1 MDRAAFRGGWVAAA
15 VAVLLLLLSSVETAA
30 QKRRHNPQPRPATT
44 APANAILIDGTPRPA
59 PVSAP
64 PAPPAGAL
72 ERWTPPA
79 PGERTPN
86 SLQTIND
93 KPGMASALG
102 GDDVLVAGAP
112 TGFFSGPWLQAT
124 SDGRLF
130 AAWQSPATWDQ
141 FDIYRSVDGGDTWTL
156 WSSFAPTI
164 TPGFTD
170 FMIAE
175 GDADLAF
182 VAYSAY
188 NGVIRESFVARADL
202 NTDTPVWTVATV
214 ISDPALNP
222 LGGRF
227 DTDAWG
233 FSDYYIY
240 LGASV
245 QDGNGQDIWFSRS
258 LDFGVS
264 FTPPLKIGDVSDG
277 SQGFT
282 GWGVSAGEGGY
293 VHATM
298 AQSGTFDSGTIYR
311 RAANYAGAAWDPPI
325 TIDALDNGTTA
336 NHRGPAASRTNGNV
350 LKLVYEGGIAKCRF
364 STDHGA
370 TWPGGNNVETGLSA
384 SYGHAVAFPGTELV
398 IGGYGFPMVGD
409 QRYSLARS
417 VTGSPS
423 ALAPPQEL
431 SAATTAFF
439 AYDSAIVPDP
449 TRGNQ
454 IAAVF
459 ISRDG
464 TNDNLRFDAE
474 WRRDPGYPNT
484 DIGFPIA
491 VQGGGQTPPA
501 VAEVDGDPEK
511 EIVFATLSGDVHV
524 VNHDGTPVPG
534 WPVNIGAIPFDAP
547 VAVGDLV
554 GNGDPVVV
562 AGNGSGE
569 VYAFDATG
577 TVLPGWPVDLGT
589 GTGVYVSIG
598 ALGPPSTRYVVAL
611 SNRTV
616 AILDNSGTNVA
627 PAWVPAEI
635 PFGVYSRPA
644 AIGDADND
652 GVTDIVSLAGPNVY
666 YHSLNSPNL
675 SGQQFAGVTFSDA
688 PTMADIDLD
697 GILEIAAPTSDG
709 KMYLFHKA
717 GPSFSTAWPITVSPG
732 VALTSAAFGQILGT
746 QEPEL
751 VFAEAGGNVHVR
763 YYTGIEQTG
772 YPLASGSSFLFMP
785 PMLSPVNIFGS
796 NVNIGTTD
804 GVNGTGQSWRNIPT
818 SPVNGWPRN
827 LPGPVEETFASGDID
842 NDGRNELV
850 VLGVD
855 FLSVYD
861 VGEPPATNPRNHW
874 PMYGYDAQRTG
885 CLACDEILT
894 AVGDTPADRYNAAL
908 SVHPN
913 PFNPVTT
920 IEYEVARAGLV
931 SLEVFDVGGR
941 RVATLIAGEH
951 REAGHYSV
959 SYTATGASGVYFARL
974 QTAGG
979 EVTRKIVLLK

>member
-1 MDRAAFRGGWVAAA
+1 MDRATFRGGWVAAA
-15 VAVLLLLLSSVETAA
+15 VAISLLLLSSAETAA
-30 QKRRHNPQPRPATT
+30 QKRHHDSRPRPATT
-44 APANAILIDGTPRPA
+44 APTNAILIDGTPRPA

-64 PAPPAGAL
+64 PAPPAGRL

-93 KPGMASALG
+93 HPGMASALG
-102 GDDVLVAGAP
+102 GDDVLIASFP
-112 TGFFSGPWLQAT
+112 TPVVSWGIWLQVT

-130 AAWQSPATWDQ
+130 AAALSTWSPGQ
-141 FDIYRSVDGGDTWTL
+141 MDIYRSLDGGDTWTL
-156 WSSFAPTI
+156 WSSFAP
-164 TPGFTD
+164 GFNARLRD
-170 FMIAE
+170 FTVAQ
-175 GDADLAF
+175 GDADQALI
-182 VAYSAY
+182 AYLDW
-188 NGVIRESFVARADL
+188 NGSTTDARVARADL
-202 NTDTPVWTVATV
+202 NTDTPVWSVVTA
-214 ISDPALNP
+214 IEDPAINVTS
-222 LGGRF
+222 GVAF

-233 FSDYYIY
+233 FSNYYIY
-240 LGASV
+240 LVAV
-245 QDGNGQDIWFSRS
+245 ADDGNGRDVWFSVS
-258 LDFGVS
+258 YDLGVT
-264 FTPPLKIGDVSDG
+264 FEPETKIADTSDG
-277 SQGFT
+277 SWGFLTASITT
-282 GWGVSAGEGGY
+282 GYSGY
-293 VHATM
+293 VHASMTRD
-298 AQSGTFDSGTIYR
+298 GTLDAGEFYR
-311 RAANYAGAAWDPPI
+311 RTVDYGTTWDPLL
-325 TIDALDNGTTA
+325 TIDAVDNGTE
-336 NHRGPAASRTNGNV
+336 NYLDSVAASRTNDNV
-350 LKLVYEGGIAKCRF
+350 LLLFNRGGSNWCRY
-364 STDHGA
+364 STDAGV
-370 TWPGGNNVETGLSA
+370 TWPPANDVPTG
-384 SYGHAVAFPGTELV
+384 YEYCHGRHVAFPGSELV
-398 IGGYGFPMVGD
+398 IGGYTFGGLTD
-409 QRYSLARS
+409 ERYKLSRS
-417 VTGSPS
+417 VTGSPA
-423 ALAPPQEL
+423 ALAAPQEL
-431 SAATTAFF
+431 SISTTDFLGTET
-439 AYDSAIVPDP
+439 AIVTDP
-449 TRGNQ
+449 SRGNR
-454 IAAVF
+454 IAAVWF
-459 ISRDG
+459 SYDA
-464 TNDNLRFDAE
+464 TNTYLRFDAE
-474 WRRDPGYPNT
+474 WRRDFGYPNT

-524 VNHDGTPVPG
+524 VNHDGTAVPG

-577 TVLPGWPVDLGT
+577 ALLPGWPVDLGT

-598 ALGPPSTRYVVAL
+598 TLGPPSTRYVVAL

-666 YHSLNSPNL
+666 YHSLNSPNF
-675 SGQQFAGVTFSDA
+675 SGQQFTGVTFSDA

-732 VALTSAAFGQILGT
+732 VALTSAAFGNILGT

-763 YYTGIEQTG
+763 YSTGVEQSG

-785 PMLSPVNIFGS
+785 PILSPVNIFVS

-804 GVNGTGQSWRNIPT
+804 GVNGTGQSWRNLGMVPD
-818 SPVNGWPRN
+818 GWPRN

-861 VGEPPATNPRNHW
+861 VGEPPTTNPRNHW

-894 AVGDTPADRYNAAL
+894 AVGDTPADGYNAAL

-931 SLEVFDVGGR
+931 SLEVFDVSGR

-951 REAGHYSV
+951 REAGRYSV

-974 QTAGG
+974 QTADG
-979 EVTRKIVLLK
+979 EVARKIVLLK